1 MGVGTSI
8 INWEL
13 KQCYCTHKKSA
24 KKSLGFTSGECS
36 ADIVLN
42 STTIILVK

>member
-13 KQCYCTHKKSA
+13 KQCYCTHKKS
-24 KKSLGFTSGECS
+24 LGFTSGECS

-42 STTIILVK
+42 STTMGK

>member
-13 KQCYCTHKKSA
+13 KQCYCTHKSA

>member
-13 KQCYCTHKKSA
+13 IHCYCIHEN
-24 KKSLGFTSGECS
+24 KSLGFTSGECS